1 MRKSRH
7 FYSLPVVTLEEG
19 KEIGH
24 IKGIVIDPEEA
35 AVVA

>member
-24 IKGIVIDPEEA
+24 IKGSLLIPKKQQ
-35 AVVA
+35 